1 MKENEDTHFQN
12 LRGKAKGIFTAK
24 FVGVW
29 CLYEK
34 RRCSSAGR
42 VLT

>member
-1 MKENEDTHFQN
+1 MKENEDTYFQN

-34 RRCSSAGR
+34 RQKM
-42 VLT
+42 